1 MKMPSVPVYCFVAH
15 RPVRVNVL
23 LTKVRVS
30 AAFDPSAPPSPKPE
44 MREYSAIWDTGATNS
59 VITQQVVDELGL
71 APTGIAMVR
80 TAADDAPRP
89 VEAFLVNMMLPNSV
103 GVSGLRVSKGALAT
117 QTQVLIGM
125 DIIGQGDFAVTNLAG
140 KTTFTFRMPSIER
153 IDFTAGTASA
163 PLPNPKARAGRND
176 PCPCGSGRKYKRCHL
191 AKDLASSN

>member
-1 MKMPSVPVYCFVAH
+1 
-15 RPVRVNVL
+15 
-23 LTKVRVS
+23 
-30 AAFDPSAPPSPKPE
+30 